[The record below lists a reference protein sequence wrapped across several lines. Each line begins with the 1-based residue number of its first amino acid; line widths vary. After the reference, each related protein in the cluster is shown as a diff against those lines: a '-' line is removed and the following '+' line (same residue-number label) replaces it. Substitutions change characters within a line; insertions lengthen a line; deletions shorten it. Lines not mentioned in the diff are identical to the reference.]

1 MFKIVSAPNQE
12 VIMNKRLKN
21 CPVCN
26 SNLDIVEYHC
36 PKCNTNIK
44 GKFGVDDFTVLNPG
58 QQEFV
63 KVFICC
69 QGNIKE
75 VEKAL
80 KISYPTVKNKL
91 SEVTTILCP
100 ERKQISKFNSDD
112 ILKEIEEGN
121 ISVNEAILKLRE
133 RS

>member
-1 MFKIVSAPNQE
+1 MSKLISAQNQE

-26 SNLDIVEYHC
+26 SNLDIVEYNC
-36 PKCNTNIK
+36 PKCNTSIK
-44 GKFGVDDFTVLNPG
+44 GKFGVDDFAVLNPN

-75 VEKAL
+75 VEKSL

-91 SEVTTILCP
+91 AEVTAVLCP
-100 ERKQISKFNSDD
+100 QKKQVPKFKSED
-112 ILKEIEEGN
+112 ILKGIEKGN
-121 ISVNEAILKLRE
+121 ISVEEAITKLRE
-133 RS
+133 RR

>member
-1 MFKIVSAPNQE
+1 
-12 VIMNKRLKN
+12 MNKRLKN

-26 SNLDIVEYHC
+26 SNLDIVEYNC
-36 PKCNTNIK
+36 PRCNTSIK
-44 GKFGVDDFTVLNPG
+44 GKFGVDDFSVLNTN

-75 VEKAL
+75 VEKSL

-91 SEVTTILCP
+91 AEITAVLCP
-100 ERKQISKFNSDD
+100 QKKQAPKFKSED
-112 ILKEIEEGN
+112 ILKGIEKGN
-121 ISVNEAILKLRE
+121 ISVEEAITKLRE
-133 RS
+133 RR

>member
-1 MFKIVSAPNQE
+1 MFKLISASNQE

-26 SNLDIVEYHC
+26 SNLDIVEYYC
-36 PKCNTNIK
+36 PQCNTSIK
-44 GKFGVDDFTVLNPG
+44 GKFGGDDFAVLNPN

-63 KVFICC
+63 KIFICC

-100 ERKQISKFNSDD
+100 ERKQIPKFNSDD

-121 ISVNEAILKLRE
+121 ISVDDAISKLKE